1 MKLDIGSG
9 GGTKFKP
16 SPRGDINCDIS
27 VPSTKVQNFIR
38 CDAHFLP
45 FKQNIFER
53 VFLYNVIEHL
63 EAPFKALKE
72 VYEVLIERGTLELA
86 TPNALHILKVVRAA
100 KRGFY
105 SPEEDHIATYG
116 LPELKSL
123 LEKVG
128 FKQINVEY
136 IYIYCNGFK
145 YSLIERLI
153 LFLCRFK
160 ALRTRCLLAK
170 CCK

>member
-1 MKLDIGSG
+1 MKLDIGCG

-16 SPRGDINCDIS
+16 SPKGDINCDIS
-27 VPSTKVQNFIR
+27 VPSTKAQNFIR

-53 VFLYNVIEHL
+53 VFLYSVLEHL

-72 VYEVLIERGTLELA
+72 IYEVLIEQGTLELETA
-86 TPNALHILKVVRAA
+86 NALHILKIARAT

-128 FKQINVEY
+128 FKHVNVEY
-136 IYIYCNGFK
+136 TCCNGFK

-160 ALRTRCLLAK
+160 ALRNRCLLAK
-170 CCK
+170 CYK